1 MRPKTITCC
10 LTLLALLAISLFKSP
25 TGRAVPEIRYYYRD
39 GELHHQIRSYLS
51 SMKELHGEEKQSL
64 SADLTKIIIVSQPQS
79 GDFLL
84 SIIAQPNNTLRRRA
98 INAFIQT
105 WNTMNLHQIDGF
117 IRRGIDLKVDHREA
131 YPEKAGGAIGVSYSS
146 VDGWGGWPSNSKINL
161 KTKTSFYVDGK
172 LMGEP
177 FSYDG
182 PMAATGTAY
191 TGGLKRGDHT
201 ILVRFEY
208 EFTYQGVLCRGY
220 KLSKEFHFKIVKD
233 SGDPLKST
241 TDAAL
246 DAKVKAA
253 FYTAETNEALKSQLA
268 PGLFF
273 EYSDGTHG
281 MEPQST
287 VRNTVTGLQ
296 TALHCPVWA
305 INPGL
310 PVDMIFD
317 VTIED
322 MTTGKK
328 FMGNSIR
335 VPKNTTRFDR
345 FEPYLPA
352 QFAAGRTGTIPIIV
366 TLKPSRRQA
375 LAYPWVTKYYPKSL
389 TFTGLSITLV
399 TTQGKPD
406 KKPE

>member
-1 MRPKTITCC
+1 M
-10 LTLLALLAISLFKSP
+10 ALLVVWGSALITTSHADSNTTTTQPASKVNQYRYR
-25 TGRAVPEIRYYYRD
+25 GR
-39 GELHHQIRSYLS
+39 ELHHQIRTYLS
-51 SMKELHGEEKQSL
+51 SMRELKGAEKAPL
-64 SADLTKIIIVSQPQS
+64 PGVLTRIIIVNQPAS
-79 GDFLL
+79 GNFLL
-84 SIIAQPNNTLRRRA
+84 SLIARPKDKLRRRA

-117 IRRGIDLKVDHREA
+117 IKNAIDLKVDYRET
-131 YPEKAGGAIGVSYSS
+131 YPEKASGAMGVSYSS
-146 VDGWGGWPSNSKINL
+146 VDGWGGWPSNGKIGL

-172 LMGEP
+172 IEGKP
-177 FSYDG
+177 FSYQG
-182 PMAATGTAY
+182 PMAAVGAAY
-191 TGGLKRGDHT
+191 TGGLKRGRHT
-201 ILVRFEY
+201 IRVRFEY
-208 EFTYQGVLCRGY
+208 EFTYQGILCRGY
-220 KLSKEFHFKIVKD
+220 KLSKKFHFKIVKD
-233 SGDPLKST
+233 SGDPLKSV
-241 TDAAL
+241 TDTAL

-253 FYTAETNEALKSQLA
+253 FYTAETNEALRSQLA
-268 PGLFF
+268 PGLSF

-287 VRNTVTGLQ
+287 VRNRVTGLQ
-296 TALHCPVWA
+296 TTLHCPVWA

-335 VPKNTTRFDR
+335 VPKNTKIWDR

-352 QFAAGRTGTIPIIV
+352 QFAAGRTGTIPITV
-366 TLKPSRRQA
+366 TLKPSRRLA
-375 LAYPWVTKYYPKSL
+375 LSHSWVTNYYPKPL
-389 TFTGLSITLV
+389 TFTGLSIALV

-406 KKPE
+406 KKKK

>member
-1 MRPKTITCC
+1 M
-10 LTLLALLAISLFKSP
+10 
-25 TGRAVPEIRYYYRD
+25 PETQYYYTG
-39 GELHHQIRSYLS
+39 GELHHQIRAYLS
-51 SMKELHGEEKQSL
+51 SMKELHGAQKQPL
-64 SADLTKIIIVSQPQS
+64 PADLTKMIIVSQPKS

-84 SIIAQPNNTLRRRA
+84 SIIAQPHNALRRRA

-105 WNTMNLHQIDGF
+105 WDTMNLHQIDGF
-117 IRRGIDLKVDHREA
+117 IRRAIDLTVDHREA
-131 YPEKAGGAIGVSYSS
+131 YPEKTSGVLTVRYSS
-146 VDGWGGWPSNSKINL
+146 VDGWGGWPSNSKVNL
-161 KTKTSFYVDGK
+161 KTKTSFYVDGELK
-172 LMGEP
+172 GEP
-177 FSYDG
+177 FSYQG
-182 PMAATGTAY
+182 PMATTGSAY
-191 TGGLKRGDHT
+191 TWELKRGRHT
-201 ILVRFEY
+201 IRVRFEY

-220 KLSKEFHFKIVKD
+220 KLSKKFHFKIVKD
-233 SGDPLKST
+233 DGDSLKST

-253 FYTAETNEALKSQLA
+253 FYTAETGAALKSQLA
-268 PGLFF
+268 PGLSFN
-273 EYSDGTHG
+273 YSIGSDG

-287 VRNTVTGLQ
+287 VHNRVTGLQ

-352 QFAAGRTGTIPIIV
+352 QFAAGRTGTIPIKVI
-366 TLKPSRRQA
+366 LEPSRKGA
-375 LAYPWVTKYYPKSL
+375 LSNTWVTKYYPKSL

-406 KKPE
+406 KKEK